1 MREYFCVASNKPVLI
16 RKIYLILQKYEADF
30 FRAVKTFNLLLQN
43 AELDGDKIDLH

>member
-1 MREYFCVASNKPVLI
+1 MREYFCVASNKPVNP
-16 RKIYLILQKYEADF
+16 KVYLILQKYEADF